1 LRDISVVYFFTVTTM
16 LIRVLASLGT
26 VVGSGGRATIDIRA
40 AFDINDIVSD
50 RPTGAVTRPPGLAVT
65 SVRDITLS
73 GVSFGYLAGHSVL
86 TDISGQL
93 RAARCYALVGRSG
106 SGKSTL
112 SDVLLGHL
120 RPTSGE
126 LWIGGESYEKMD
138 LTSLRRRVVL
148 VEQQTRMFSG
158 TVRENI
164 AFGLAVT
171 DSEMRTA
178 VDAAGLQDFLSAL
191 PDGLET
197 RLDYQGAN
205 ISGGQRQR
213 IGLARAIVRQP
224 DVLVLDEATSAL
236 DSQSRDMV
244 VEHLRRIFRRGILV
258 FITHDNNIIRTTDEV
273 WHLKKGK
280 LVVET
285 REIAV

>member
-1 LRDISVVYFFTVTTM
+1 
-16 LIRVLASLGT
+16 
-26 VVGSGGRATIDIRA
+26 
-40 AFDINDIVSD
+40 
-50 RPTGAVTRPPGLAVT
+50 
-65 SVRDITLS
+65 
-73 GVSFGYLAGHSVL
+73 
-86 TDISGQL
+86 
-93 RAARCYALVGRSG
+93 
-106 SGKSTL
+106 
-112 SDVLLGHL
+112 
-120 RPTSGE
+120 
-126 LWIGGESYEKMD
+126 
-138 LTSLRRRVVL
+138 

-244 VEHLRRIFRRGILV
+244 VEHLRQIFRRGILV